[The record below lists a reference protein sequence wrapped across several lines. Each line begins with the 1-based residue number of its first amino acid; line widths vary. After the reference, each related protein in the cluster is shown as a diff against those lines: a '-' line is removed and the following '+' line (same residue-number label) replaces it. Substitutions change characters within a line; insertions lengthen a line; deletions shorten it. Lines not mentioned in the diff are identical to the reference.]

1 MCSGLHPD
9 AYFSRRF
16 TSVRWDAWLPPLLA
30 PPPPPGLAVL
40 FSSSWLSFLPL
51 LLLFGVW
58 FVWLCP
64 RVSPSLLAWLG
75 SFSAGSPCLRKLAP
89 CYCESVYA
97 SGYIC
102 LGVFVIYG
110 YVYFMNARTSIFRA
124 LPCYP
129 PPLSDGVPTKKCVC
143 V

>member
-30 PPPPPGLAVL
+30 PPLPPGLAVL
-40 FSSSWLSFLPL
+40 FSSSWLSSLPL

-64 RVSPSLLAWLG
+64 RVSPSLPGVAWLFFLLVARA
-75 SFSAGSPCLRKLAP
+75 S
-89 CYCESVYA
+89 ESWLCATVSQYMQVD
-97 SGYIC
+97 IC
-102 LGVFVIYG
+102 GFVLYG

-124 LPCYP
+124 LPCSP